1 MSVDIQI
8 AVLGIVGT
16 LSGTVLGW
24 LLNSLSQKGKIN
36 VFVKK
41 CEETYMK
48 TERTGGLVECNFE
61 EAEYYQYNLSVDVY
75 NSSRETRIMR
85 DICIAFMDKKELCF
99 TSIPQ
104 DDSTERSGH
113 HRVYYEDISVVN
125 IPAKSVAAIDLHGG
139 LNSGNDE
146 WKHLSNSNRIMIM
159 YSDEKNKRK
168 KVEIYKRG

>member
-1 MSVDIQI
+1 MSVDNQI
-8 AVLGIVGT
+8 AILGIVGT

-24 LLNSLSQKGKIN
+24 VLNSLSQRGRIN

-41 CEETYMK
+41 WEETYQK
-48 TERTGGLVECNFE
+48 PDRAGAFEECKSE
-61 EAEYYQYNLSVDVY
+61 EAEYYQYNLSFDIY

-125 IPAKSVAAIDLHGG
+125 IPAKSVVAIDLHGG